1 MAIIKRLCL
10 GGAMAMLAISPALA
24 ERTVT
29 VADRDIFP
37 ESITALPDGTV
48 ILGGML
54 QPWIYRARPGAATAE
69 RWIDLRGVGSAAWG
83 VLADG
88 KTNTLY
94 ACTVAFPLP
103 AKITPPVKERHSS
116 LRAFDLTTGAPK
128 GAWALQGATNACN
141 DITVG
146 PDGSVY
152 VSDLANGEIQRL
164 KKGAAALEVW
174 LKTPEL
180 ANIDGIVFNGPTLY
194 VSNVSTSKIY
204 RIPVNAD
211 GSGGKPVEVTLSQ
224 PIAGPDGVRALNG
237 KLYVAEN
244 RSNRVSELTLKGDTA
259 TVRVLKDG
267 YQTATGVAPAGDTVW
282 VGESKQNY
290 WRDPKLANTD
300 PNPFKVYPLP
310 LPK

>member
-1 MAIIKRLCL
+1 MRKAFAAAVMTMMA
-10 GGAMAMLAISPALA
+10 GSTMAAPQTITFPDSN
-24 ERTVT
+24 
-29 VADRDIFP
+29 IFP

-54 QPWIYRARPGAATAE
+54 QPWIYRAKPGAATAT

-164 KKGAAALEVW
+164 KKGATALEVW

>member
-1 MAIIKRLCL
+1 MRNI
-10 GGAMAMLAISPALA
+10 LAALMVALA
-24 ERTVT
+24 GGSALAAPQVVT
-29 VADRDIFP
+29 VADRDVFP

-54 QPWIYRARPGAATAE
+54 QPWIYRAKPGAAIAE

-83 VLADG
+83 VLPDQR
-88 KTNTLY
+88 TNTLY

-103 AKITPPVKERHSS
+103 AKITPPVKERHST
-116 LRAFDLTTGAPK
+116 LRAFDLTTGAVK
-128 GAWALQGATNACN
+128 GAWALQGDTNACN
-141 DITVG
+141 DITVA
-146 PDGSVY
+146 PDGTVY

-164 KKGAAALEVW
+164 KKGAAAMDVW

-180 ANIDGIVFNGPTLY
+180 ANVDGIVFNGPTLY

-211 GSGGKPVEVTLSQ
+211 GSGGMPVEVTLSQ
-224 PIAGPDGVRALNG
+224 PIKGPDGVRAWNG

-244 RSNRVSELTLKGDTA
+244 GANQISELTLKGDTA
-259 TVRVLKDG
+259 TVTVLGTG

-290 WRDPKLANTD
+290 WRDPALANAD
-300 PNPFKVYPLP
+300 PNPFKIYPLP
-310 LPK
+310 MPK

>member
-1 MAIIKRLCL
+1 MRNI
-10 GGAMAMLAISPALA
+10 LAALMVALA
-24 ERTVT
+24 SGSALAAPQVVT
-29 VADRDIFP
+29 VADRDVFP

-54 QPWIYRARPGAATAE
+54 QPWIYRAKPGAAIAE

-83 VLADG
+83 VLPDQR
-88 KTNTLY
+88 TNTLY

-103 AKITPPVKERHSS
+103 AKITPPVKERHST
-116 LRAFDLTTGAPK
+116 LRAFDLTTGAVK
-128 GAWALQGATNACN
+128 GAWALQGDTNACN
-141 DITVG
+141 DITVA
-146 PDGSVY
+146 PDGTVY

-164 KKGAAALEVW
+164 KKGAAAMDVW

-180 ANIDGIVFNGPTLY
+180 ANVDGIVFNGPTLY

-211 GSGGKPVEVTLSQ
+211 DSGGMPVEVTLSQ
-224 PIAGPDGVRALNG
+224 PIKGPDGVRAWNG

-244 RSNRVSELTLKGDTA
+244 GANQISELTLKGDTA
-259 TVRVLKDG
+259 TVTVLGTG

-290 WRDPKLANTD
+290 WRDPALANAD
-300 PNPFKVYPLP
+300 PNPFKIYPLP
-310 LPK
+310 MPK

>member
-1 MAIIKRLCL
+1 MRNI
-10 GGAMAMLAISPALA
+10 LAALMVALA
-24 ERTVT
+24 SGSALAAPQVVT
-29 VADRDIFP
+29 VADRDVFP

-54 QPWIYRARPGAATAE
+54 QPWIYRAKPGAAIAE

-83 VLADG
+83 VLPDQR
-88 KTNTLY
+88 TNTLY

-103 AKITPPVKERHSS
+103 AKITPPVKERHST
-116 LRAFDLTTGAPK
+116 LRAFDLTTGAVK
-128 GAWALQGATNACN
+128 GAWALQGDTNACN
-141 DITVG
+141 DITVA
-146 PDGSVY
+146 PDGTVY

-164 KKGAAALEVW
+164 KKGAAAMDVW

-180 ANIDGIVFNGPTLY
+180 ANVDGIVFNGPTLY

-211 GSGGKPVEVTLSQ
+211 GSGGMPVEVTLSQ
-224 PIAGPDGVRALNG
+224 PIKGPDGVRAWNG

-244 RSNRVSELTLKGDTA
+244 GANQISELTLKGDTA
-259 TVRVLKDG
+259 TVTVLGTG

-290 WRDPKLANTD
+290 WRDHALANAD
-300 PNPFKVYPLP
+300 PNPFKIYPLP
-310 LPK
+310 MPK

>member
-1 MAIIKRLCL
+1 MRNI
-10 GGAMAMLAISPALA
+10 LAALMVALA
-24 ERTVT
+24 GGSALAAPQVVT
-29 VADRDIFP
+29 VADRDVFP

-54 QPWIYRARPGAATAE
+54 QPWIYRAKPGAAIAE

-83 VLADG
+83 VLPDQR
-88 KTNTLY
+88 TNTLY

-103 AKITPPVKERHSS
+103 AKITPPVKERHST
-116 LRAFDLTTGAPK
+116 LRAFDLTTGAVK
-128 GAWALQGATNACN
+128 GAWALQGDTNACN
-141 DITVG
+141 DITVA
-146 PDGSVY
+146 PDGTVY

-164 KKGAAALEVW
+164 KKGAAAMDVW

-180 ANIDGIVFNGPTLY
+180 ANVDGIVFNGPTLY

-211 GSGGKPVEVTLSQ
+211 GSVGMPVEVTLSQ
-224 PIAGPDGVRALNG
+224 PIKGPDGVRAWNG

-244 RSNRVSELTLKGDTA
+244 GANQISELTLKGDTA
-259 TVRVLKDG
+259 TVTVLGTG

-290 WRDPKLANTD
+290 WRDPALANAD
-300 PNPFKVYPLP
+300 PNPFKIYPLP
-310 LPK
+310 MPK

>member
-1 MAIIKRLCL
+1 MRNI
-10 GGAMAMLAISPALA
+10 LAALMVALA
-24 ERTVT
+24 SGSALAAPQVVT
-29 VADRDIFP
+29 VADRDVFP

-54 QPWIYRARPGAATAE
+54 QPWIYRAKPGAAIAE

-83 VLADG
+83 VLPDQR
-88 KTNTLY
+88 TNTLY

-103 AKITPPVKERHSS
+103 AKITPPVKERHST
-116 LRAFDLTTGAPK
+116 LRAFDLTTGAVK
-128 GAWALQGATNACN
+128 GAWALQGDTNACN
-141 DITVG
+141 DITVA
-146 PDGSVY
+146 PDGTVY

-164 KKGAAALEVW
+164 KKGAAAMDVW

-180 ANIDGIVFNGPTLY
+180 ANVDGIVFNGPTLY

-211 GSGGKPVEVTLSQ
+211 GSGGMPVEVTLSQ
-224 PIAGPDGVRALNG
+224 PIKGPDGVRAWNG

-244 RSNRVSELTLKGDTA
+244 GANQISELTLKGDTA
-259 TVRVLKDG
+259 TVTVLGTG

-290 WRDPKLANTD
+290 WRDPALANAD
-300 PNPFKVYPLP
+300 PNPFKIYPLP
-310 LPK
+310 MPK

>member
-1 MAIIKRLCL
+1 MRKILAATLVGSAIFFTC
-10 GGAMAMLAISPALA
+10 GAEAAPPV
-24 ERTVT
+24 VT
-29 VADRDIFP
+29 VADRDVFP

-54 QPWIYRARPGAATAE
+54 QPYIYRARPGSAVAE
-69 RWIDLRGVGSAAWG
+69 RWIDLRGVGSSTWG
-83 VLADG
+83 VLPDQ

-103 AKITPPVKERHSS
+103 AKATPPINQRHSS
-116 LRAFDLTTGAPK
+116 LRAFDLTTGAVK
-128 GAWALQGATNACN
+128 GAWPLQGETNACN

-146 PDGSVY
+146 PDGTAY
-152 VSDLANGEIQRL
+152 VSDLANGQIQRL
-164 KKGAAALEVW
+164 RPGGAALQVW

-194 VSNVSTSKIY
+194 VSNVQTNHLY
-204 RIPVNAD
+204 RIPINSD
-211 GSGGKPVEVTLSQ
+211 GSGGAPVDIKLSQ
-224 PIAGPDGVRALNG
+224 PINGPDGVRAWNG

-244 RSNRVSELTLKGDTA
+244 RANQISELTFSGDTA
-259 TVRVLKDG
+259 TVKVLAGG

-290 WRDPKLANTD
+290 WRDPALANAD
-300 PNPFKVYPLP
+300 PNPFRVYPLP
-310 LPK
+310 MPR

>member
-1 MAIIKRLCL
+1 MRKILATILS
-10 GGAMAMLAISPALA
+10 GGAILFACGA
-24 ERTVT
+24 EAAPPVVT
-29 VADRDIFP
+29 VVDRDVFP

-54 QPWIYRARPGAATAE
+54 QPYIYRARPGSAVAE
-69 RWIDLRGVGSAAWG
+69 RWIDLRGVGSSAWG
-83 VLADG
+83 VLADQ

-103 AKITPPVKERHSS
+103 AKATPPLKERHSA
-116 LRAFDLTTGAPK
+116 LRAFDLTTGAVK
-128 GAWALQGATNACN
+128 GAWPLTGETNACN
-141 DITVG
+141 DITVA
-146 PDGSVY
+146 PDGTVY
-152 VSDLANGEIQRL
+152 VSDLANGQIQRL
-164 KKGAAALEVW
+164 KPGARTMEAW

-180 ANIDGIVFNGPTLY
+180 ANVDGIVFNGPTLY

-211 GSGGKPVEVTLSQ
+211 GAGGAPVEVTLSQ
-224 PIAGPDGVRALNG
+224 PIKGPDGVRAWNG

-244 RSNRVSELTLKGDTA
+244 GANQISELTLKGDTA
-259 TVRVLKDG
+259 TVKVLASG

-290 WRDPKLANTD
+290 WRDPALANAD
-300 PNPFKVYPLP
+300 PNPFRVYPLP
-310 LPK
+310 MPR

>member
-1 MAIIKRLCL
+1 MRKILA
-10 GGAMAMLAISPALA
+10 AMVLVTGSALA
-24 ERTVT
+24 APQTVT

-54 QPWIYRARPGAATAE
+54 SHYIYRARPGAATAE
-69 RWIDLRGVGSAAWG
+69 RWIDLTGVGSATWG
-83 VLADG
+83 VLPDQ

-103 AKITPPVKERHSS
+103 AKTTPPINQRHSS
-116 LRAFDLTTGAPK
+116 LRAFDLTTGAVK
-128 GAWALQGATNACN
+128 GAWPLAGATNACN

-146 PDGSVY
+146 PEGSVY
-152 VSDLANGEIQRL
+152 VSDLANGQIQRL
-164 KKGAAALEVW
+164 RPGGAAMEPW

-180 ANIDGIVFNGPTLY
+180 ANVDGIVFNGSTLY
-194 VSNVSTSKIY
+194 VSNVSTNKLY
-204 RIPVNAD
+204 RIPVKAD
-211 GSGGKPVEVTLSQ
+211 GSGGAPVEVALSQ
-224 PIAGPDGVRALNG
+224 PIMGPDGVRAWNG

-244 RSNRVSELTLKGDTA
+244 KSNQISEITLTGYTGTVTVLKG
-259 TVRVLKDG
+259 G

-290 WRDPKLANTD
+290 WRDPALANAD
-300 PNPFKVYPLP
+300 PNPFLVYPLP
-310 LPK
+310 MPK

>member
-1 MAIIKRLCL
+1 MRNI
-10 GGAMAMLAISPALA
+10 LAALMVALA
-24 ERTVT
+24 GGSALAAPQVVT

-54 QPWIYRARPGAATAE
+54 QPWIYRAKPGAAIAE

-83 VLADG
+83 VLPDQR
-88 KTNTLY
+88 TNTLY

-103 AKITPPVKERHSS
+103 AKITPPVKERHST
-116 LRAFDLTTGAPK
+116 LRAFDLTTGAVK
-128 GAWALQGATNACN
+128 GAWALQGDTNACN
-141 DITVG
+141 DITVA
-146 PDGSVY
+146 PDGTVY

-164 KKGAAALEVW
+164 KKGAAAMDVW

-180 ANIDGIVFNGPTLY
+180 ANVDGIVFNGPTLY

-211 GSGGKPVEVTLSQ
+211 GSGGMPVEVTLSQ
-224 PIAGPDGVRALNG
+224 PIKGPDGVRAWNG

-244 RSNRVSELTLKGDTA
+244 GANQISELTLKGDTA
-259 TVRVLKDG
+259 TVTVLGTG

-290 WRDPKLANTD
+290 WRDPALANAD
-300 PNPFKVYPLP
+300 PNPFKIYPLP
-310 LPK
+310 MPK